1 MKQTDLSLPV
11 LVTGGAGYIG
21 SHTCKALALAGY
33 TPVTYDNLSSGHRQ
47 AVQWGPLV
55 EGDLADRVL
64 LNNVLREYSIKSVI
78 HFAAYAYVGESM
90 HHPGKYFRNNVANS
104 LNLLEAMQDAGVM
117 RVVFSSSCATYGMPE
132 TLPIRE
138 NHPRNPVN
146 PYGESKLFIERALS
160 WLGSAHDL
168 RSATLRYFNAAGADP
183 AGEIGENHEPETHL
197 IPLAIQ
203 SALGQRQHIEIFGTD
218 YPTPDGSAIRDYI
231 HVGDLAAAHVAALE
245 YLLRGGESTTLNLG
259 TGNGYSV
266 RQIIAAVERI
276 SGCRVPFVESAR
288 RAGDPPELVAD
299 AGKAASVLNWVPE
312 FSDLDT
318 IVETAWRW
326 HQQQSDDW
334 VSRPRD
340 RRPARDARSSD
351 PSAISQTP

>member
-1 MKQTDLSLPV
+1 
-11 LVTGGAGYIG
+11 VTGGAGYIG
-21 SHTCKALALAGY
+21 SHTCKALARAGF

-55 EGDLADRVL
+55 EGDLANQVL
-64 LNNVLREYSIKSVI
+64 LDDVLREYSIKAVI

-104 LNLLEAMQDAGVM
+104 LNLLQAMQDAGVM
-117 RVVFSSSCATYGMPE
+117 RIVFSSSCATYGMPE
-132 TLPIRE
+132 ELPIRE

-160 WLGSAHDL
+160 WLDSAHDL

-183 AGEIGENHEPETHL
+183 ASEIGENHEPETHL

-203 SALGQRQHIEIFGTD
+203 SALGQRQNVEIFGTD
-218 YPTPDGSAIRDYI
+218 YPTPDGTAIRDYI
-231 HVGDLAAAHVAALE
+231 HVGDLAAAHVAALQH
-245 YLLRGGESTTLNLG
+245 LLRGGESTTLNLG

-276 SGCRVPFVESAR
+276 SGCPVPFLESAR

-312 FSDLDT
+312 YSDLDT

-326 HQQQSDDW
+326 HQRQSDDS
-334 VSRPRD
+334 VSHPRG
-340 RRPARDARSSD
+340 RRPARGARGSD
-351 PSAISQTP
+351 PSAISQTS